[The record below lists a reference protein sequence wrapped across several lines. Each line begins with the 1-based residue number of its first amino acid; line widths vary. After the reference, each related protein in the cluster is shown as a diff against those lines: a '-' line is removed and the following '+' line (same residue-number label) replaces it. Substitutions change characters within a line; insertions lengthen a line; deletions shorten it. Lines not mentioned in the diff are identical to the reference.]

1 MKNNILS
8 SLLVSSFI
16 VTSGFTLSAS
26 AEDQDM
32 SSSTVIVDD
41 VTIEIRVNKSTI
53 QTLQIPELTEDHMAG
68 AFLPGAF
75 EPTAAGEVEAT
86 NEVTRGVNDD
96 AILYTDKSEADEL
109 NTKRRQGQDAAT
121 AASKP
126 EFVTRPDGNVTS
138 KAELSVTA
146 R

>member
-1 MKNNILS
+1 MTTLSSSKAVEVCSAVSNQGAKIMKNNILS

-68 AFLPGAF
+68 AFLPG
-75 EPTAAGEVEAT
+75 V
-86 NEVTRGVNDD
+86 
-96 AILYTDKSEADEL
+96 
-109 NTKRRQGQDAAT
+109 
-121 AASKP
+121 
-126 EFVTRPDGNVTS
+126 
-138 KAELSVTA
+138 
-146 R
+146 

>member
-1 MKNNILS
+1 MKKNILT

-16 VTSGFTLSAS
+16 VTSGLTLSVS

-68 AFLPGAF
+68 AFLAGAF
-75 EPTAAGEVEAT
+75 EPTAAGEVETT

-96 AILYTDKSEADEL
+96 AILYTDKTEADER
-109 NTKRRQGQDAAT
+109 NAQRQQSQSKAVVAAT
-121 AASKP
+121 P
-126 EFVTRPDGNVTS
+126 EFVTSPDGNVTS
-138 KAELSVTA
+138 KSELNVTS